1 MAIADGDLSI
11 AANGNIRWTGNGTTQ
26 YTVLELHRWLQD
38 KADDALAS
46 GDDLLDISDTTPSDR
61 STDNIVTLLS
71 PYNIDDA
78 TAQHF
83 YDGSITQ
90 SNGDVIYAGL
100 VVVGSTEDNDGTE
113 LTAFITDDGGTFA
126 DDTTDAN
133 SAAAADVN
141 LLPATAAVNDAI
153 YIGMA
158 DRFVS
163 AELNISTG
171 ATGTYTLT
179 WEYYDGSGWVALQN
193 VTDGTT
199 GLQTTGTNSVSYDMP
214 IDWATTSGAGV
225 PTGLPATAYYY
236 IRGRVSAYTS
246 GGGGVATQ
254 ISVTK
259 GTHLQIVQ
267 NNALIT
273 NYWGPGINSDAAAN
287 ILLRTMVKTRTG
299 AADIDGQRLR
309 IQARELGN
317 TYAEFLVTMG
327 LGNNTAAIFT
337 SNDLNNATAAATI
350 SGWSTITNVTEG
362 YNALDV
368 NGDSV
373 NEFYYSEWDRDIYT
387 INQLY
392 ERTKWLQRRGSA
404 STLYGLNGELFR
416 GITHEIDVDTP
427 TGTFTPPE
435 ALSWSGG
442 TGQLL
447 AIDSTTAATKI
458 WIQLL
463 TGSLPADNATITGGG
478 SSATVDADLTT
489 GTITARTVSPAFI
502 GASTGS
508 AIIGAYGVGI
518 ETADLTSS
526 DQLFDLTNTLRVPPN
541 NVTFSVF
548 GLVSGED
555 YVLVTNDNG
564 GAPDKAQMDLTTT
577 LSSATETSVVVDAIP
592 VDTPQSGSFRVV
604 TDARIDK
611 LCHYSSWT
619 GSTFTLD
626 AAHPDYSTFRDFSGD
641 NATSTDPV
649 CTVYLTYIDQLA
661 DSTESVSAAIS
672 NETGVGFTD
681 ETTDANSAATG
692 DVTLLPTGTDAD
704 EFYVGRLNKF
714 NVITFNVSTPG
725 VGAYVLT
732 WEYSQGGASWAALS
746 VTDNTT
752 NFKTGGSNTVTFTAP
767 SDWAT
772 DTVNSQGPYYYVRAV
787 ADTAS
792 RSTAPIGTQVSVQEV
807 TTTESVTITYNADR
821 TMFVRVR
828 DGGTTPIKTFET
840 TGTLGSAGGS
850 STAIR
855 TSDL

>member
-11 AANGNIRWTGNGTTQ
+11 SAAGDIRWTGNGTTQ

-46 GDDLLDISDTTPSDR
+46 GDDILDISDTTPSDR
-61 STDNIVTLLS
+61 STDNIITLLS

-83 YDGSITQ
+83 YDGSVTQ
-90 SNGDVIYAGL
+90 TNGDVIYAGL
-100 VVVGSTEDNDGTE
+100 VVVGATEENTDTV
-113 LTAFITDDGGTFA
+113 LAAAIADDGGVFTDNTTAAGEATA
-126 DDTTDAN
+126 DDMT
-133 SAAAADVN
+133 
-141 LLPATAAVNDAI
+141 LLPVTPAVNDA
-153 YIGMA
+153 YYFGGN
-158 DRFVS
+158 DRFKS
-163 AELNISTG
+163 LQLNISTAG
-171 ATGTYTLT
+171 AGTWTIV
-179 WEYYDGSGWVALQN
+179 WEYYNGTSYVALQN
-193 VTDGTT
+193 VTDNTSGFTAGTGEYDIT
-199 GLQTTGTNSVSYDMP
+199 YDMP
-214 IDWATTSGAGV
+214 IDWATDTVNTQG
-225 PTGLPATAYYY
+225 PFYY
-236 IRGRVSAYTS
+236 IRARVSAYT
-246 GGGGVATQ
+246 GITTQ
-254 ISVTK
+254 PLGQQADVTN
-259 GTHLQIVQ
+259 GTTLQIVQ

-273 NYWGPGINSDAAAN
+273 NYWATGINADAGAN

-299 AADIDGQRLR
+299 GADTDGQRLR

-337 SNDLNNATAAATI
+337 AADLNNATAESTI

-362 YNALDV
+362 YNGLDV
-368 NGDSV
+368 NGDTV
-373 NEFYYSEWDRDIYT
+373 NEFYYSEWDRDTFT

-416 GITHEIDVDTP
+416 GITHEIDVDGA

-435 ALSWSGG
+435 SLSWG
-442 TGQLL
+442 TGATAGTAQLL

-463 TGSLPADNATITGGG
+463 TGVLPADNLTITGGS

-489 GTITARTVSPAFI
+489 GTITARTISPAFI

-508 AIIGAYGVGI
+508 AIIGAYGIGI

-541 NVTFSVF
+541 NVQFTVF

-577 LSSATETSVVVDAIP
+577 LSSATETAVVVDAIP
-592 VDTPQSGSFRVV
+592 ADTPTSGSFRVV
-604 TDARIDK
+604 TDSPRVDK
-611 LCHYSSWT
+611 LCHYSSYT

-626 AAHPDYSTFRDFSGD
+626 AAHPDYSTFRDFSGT
-641 NATSTDPV
+641 NATESDPV

-661 DSTESVSAAIS
+661 DSQVGVSAAIS
-672 NETGVGFTD
+672 NEDGVGFTD

-692 DVTLLPTGTDAD
+692 DVTLLPSGTDPD
-704 EFYVGRLNKF
+704 EFYVGKNSVF
-714 NVITFNVSTPG
+714 NVVTFDIGTAGSGTYTVS
-725 VGAYVLT
+725 
-732 WEYSQGGASWAALS
+732 WEYWNGAWTALS

-752 NFKTGGSNTVTFTAP
+752 SFKAGTGEFTVTFDAP
-767 SDWAT
+767 SDWT
-772 DTVNSQGPYYYVRAV
+772 TTSVNAQGPFYYIRAV
-787 ADTAS
+787 ADA
-792 RSTAPIGTQVSVQEV
+792 GTRTTPPVGDQIFVQEE
-807 TTTESVTITYNADR
+807 TTSESVTITYNADR

-855 TSDL
+855 TSDA